1 MIALRR
7 TARLSI
13 RPPAEEG
20 PHLKPLSL
28 LLPALIPSWNF
39 FDVIAPSPRIEYAL
53 TASSA
58 VPKRG
63 WTEFRPRPQRVSAR
77 TLLARLLWNPRW
89 NETLFL
95 VSCAERLINA
105 PTDHS
110 QDEIFTRLAAD
121 LTADG
126 ATGDWLSF
134 RLVFVSREDEAIQR
148 EVLFQSAPRR
158 LSVIAA
164 R

>member
-1 MIALRR
+1 M
-7 TARLSI
+7 
-13 RPPAEEG
+13 
-20 PHLKPLSL
+20 KPLTL

-53 TASSA
+53 TGSSA
-58 VPKRG
+58 VPKAG
-63 WTEFRPRPQRVSAR
+63 WTEFRPRPRTVSAR
-77 TLLARLLWNPRW
+77 TLLARLIWNPRW

-121 LTADG
+121 LRSGPGG
-126 ATGDWLSF
+126 AAAGDWLSF
-134 RLVFVSREDEAIQR
+134 RLVFVSRENQTIQR

-158 LSVIAA
+158 LADIAA